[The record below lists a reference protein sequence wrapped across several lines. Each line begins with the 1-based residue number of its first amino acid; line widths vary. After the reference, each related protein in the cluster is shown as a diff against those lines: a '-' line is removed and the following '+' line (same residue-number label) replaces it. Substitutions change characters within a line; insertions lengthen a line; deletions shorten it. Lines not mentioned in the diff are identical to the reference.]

1 MKNIFK
7 ITALALA
14 LSASVVA
21 PVNAS
26 EGVTGKAVEKAKTEK
41 GDAVEKDKTEK
52 GKKEKT
58 DKNKPVE
65 KEPIKYT
72 DEQIK
77 DIMSKFVDV
86 EKIDEEVLK
95 EKIKDIKNILE
106 YDGLITEARKDGI
119 KGLLNAKTKEELMK
133 ALAQFNP
140 QGPIEEYPL
149 TENSYKLTETD
160 NGFTFEVKGNQFETD
175 KEGILALD
183 RNYTDKI
190 PQKDLIDA
198 ERNALIGKYIVNKN
212 KIDPVSQAAV
222 ENVIHNKDVK
232 LEEVI
237 DTHLILNEKLNITKD
252 SDVLKETKEKFVK
265 ENNDIKENEDDKEKD
280 TKDEERKEEEKTDEE
295 IEKYREDKIT
305 EINVLMIPKESKDKY
320 IQEIKTADT
329 KEKIDEVYNTSIK
342 EASIIKKLK
351 EDKIAEINKLNL
363 SDKDKELY
371 ITQIKNAVSESDMN
385 KAVDSAKQ
393 DVLRKEKEEEKK
405 NKIEGVKQNNK
416 LQDLKDEKIKQI
428 ESLNNLSE
436 KEKKEYTDRIKN
448 AETEDDVDKIYDN
461 AERTNNVNYKMEVK
475 DTVAEGDVETG
486 VTGISSVA
494 SILAAAAMAYTANKK
509 KKN

>member
-7 ITALALA
+7 TTALALA

-26 EGVTGKAVEKAKTEK
+26 EGVTGEAVEKVKTEK

-52 GKKEKT
+52 GKNEKT

-86 EKIDEEVLK
+86 KKIDEEVLK
-95 EKIKDIKNILE
+95 EKIKEIKNILE

-222 ENVIHNKDVK
+222 ENVIDNKNVK

-237 DTHLILNEKLNITKD
+237 DTHLMLNEKLNITKD

-295 IEKYREDKIT
+295 IKKYRESKIT

-329 KEKIDEVYNTSIK
+329 KEKIDEVYNASIK
-342 EASIIKKLK
+342 EVSIIENLK

-363 SDKDKELY
+363 SDKDKEFY

-385 KAVDSAKQ
+385 KAVDSAK
-393 DVLRKEKEEEKK
+393 DEVLREEKK
-405 NKIEGVKQNNK
+405 KEVEGVKQNKK

-428 ESLNNLSE
+428 ESLNNLSD

-448 AETEDDVDKIYDN
+448 AETEDEVNKIYNN
-461 AERTNNVNYKMEVK
+461 AERTNNINYKMEVK
-475 DTVAEGDVETG
+475 DTVADGDVKTG

>member
-26 EGVTGKAVEKAKTEK
+26 EGVTGKAIEKAKTEK

-52 GKKEKT
+52 VKT

-86 EKIDEEVLK
+86 KKIDEEVLK
-95 EKIKDIKNILE
+95 EKIKEIKNILE

-119 KGLLNAKTKEELMK
+119 KGLLNAKTKEEIIK

-183 RNYTDKI
+183 RNYADKI

-222 ENVIHNKDVK
+222 ENVINNKDVK

-237 DTHLILNEKLNITKD
+237 DTHLMLNEKLNITKD
-252 SDVLKETKEKFVK
+252 NDVLKETKEKFVK

-295 IEKYREDKIT
+295 IEKYREGKIT

-329 KEKIDEVYNTSIK
+329 KEKVDEVYNTSIK
-342 EASIIKKLK
+342 EASIIENLK

-405 NKIEGVKQNNK
+405 KKIEGVKQNNK
-416 LQDLKDEKIKQI
+416 LQDLKDEKIKQV

-436 KEKKEYTDRIKN
+436 KEKKEYTDRIKK
-448 AETEDDVDKIYDN
+448 AEAEDEVDKIYDD
-461 AERTNNVNYKMEVK
+461 AERTNNVNDKMEVSN
-475 DTVAEGDVETG
+475 TVADGDVETG